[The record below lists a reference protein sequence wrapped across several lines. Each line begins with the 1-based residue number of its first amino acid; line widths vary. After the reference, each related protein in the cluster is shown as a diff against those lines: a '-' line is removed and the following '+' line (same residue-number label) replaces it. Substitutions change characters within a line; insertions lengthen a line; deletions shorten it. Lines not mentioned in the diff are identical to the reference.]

1 MHKQSV
7 KRRTQRWRSRK
18 RSYLPHVKD
27 IILCLNKIWQ
37 HSLCCSSKSQAIEAV
52 IQPQGLSASPTTL
65 ASCLCFPLLRS
76 TVWKFKSLTV
86 IHILREIYCGE
97 LETSTYQFQLFH
109 VKSEWQKNSRIFTL
123 CKVKTKI
130 NCRMRVVEM
139 IFFLLKDYCKTSIN
153 LFVLGI
159 YHTVWKNRIPLSF
172 EK

>member
-1 MHKQSV
+1 MHTQFV
-7 KRRTQRWRSRK
+7 KRLTQRWRSRK

-86 IHILREIYCGE
+86 IRILREINIGDGSIKITHQRIYAPEIFSC
-97 LETSTYQFQLFH
+97 LFYWCVFYH
-109 VKSEWQKNSRIFTL
+109 LLIKYAPVRINF
-123 CKVKTKI
+123 
-130 NCRMRVVEM
+130 
-139 IFFLLKDYCKTSIN
+139 S
-153 LFVLGI
+153 
-159 YHTVWKNRIPLSF
+159 
-172 EK
+172 